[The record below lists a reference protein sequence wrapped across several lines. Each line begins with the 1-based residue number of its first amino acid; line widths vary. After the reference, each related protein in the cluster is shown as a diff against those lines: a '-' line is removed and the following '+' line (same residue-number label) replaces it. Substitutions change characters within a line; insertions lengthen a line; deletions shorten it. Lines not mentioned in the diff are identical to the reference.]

1 MATINFDTAD
11 MNKQIAQLK
20 AKFEAKSASVGKATV
35 TAVTNSC
42 LAIEAEA
49 KKLMQNATVDK
60 SITYGKR
67 GHHPSIPGSAPASD
81 NGDMIKSITH
91 SIEFTNSN
99 VIGRTGSTIMNPPY
113 PVYLEDGA
121 TYKDGHVLLPR
132 PWLDPATNNKLDYIE
147 AQFKAV
153 PSA

>member
-1 MATINFDTAD
+1 MATINLNTAD

-20 AKFEAKSASVGKATV
+20 AKFEAKSANVGKATV

-42 LAIEAEA
+42 LAVEAEA
-49 KKLMQNATVDK
+49 KKLMQNATVDT

-67 GHHPSIPGSAPASD
+67 GHHPSVPGSAPASD
-81 NGDMIKSITH
+81 SGDMIKSISH
-91 SIEFTNSN
+91 DVVVTNSN
-99 VIGRTGSTIMNPPY
+99 VVGRTGSTMKNPPY
-113 PVYLEDGA
+113 PAYLEDGA

-132 PWLDPATNNKLDYIE
+132 PWMNPALNNKMDYIHS
-147 AQFKAV
+147 QFKAV